1 MKKISQTYLST
12 YECSVQEA
20 VCLHLSE
27 SKLKMLFTAI
37 LSVNADVPQPR
48 TQILLSKKEL
58 NELLDNTQIF
68 LRDQVLAGIL
78 IE

>member
-20 VCLHLSE
+20 VWLHLSE
-27 SKLKMLFTAI
+27 SKLKMLFTAV
-37 LSVNADVPQPR
+37 LSVSANVPQPR